1 MEIHFKLTYKL
12 PKEVI
17 KTFGITDDTP
27 LEAYCENGVLHIRE
41 LTEDEIREL
50 HESADADYEEG
61 YDEGFEE
68 GYAEAQWEQNH
79 PDECEDE
86 EDGNDLDE
94 DEDECSGDDCDC
106 CEYYCHHCR
115 KCVLD
120 EESEDTDH
128 E

>member
-12 PKEVI
+12 PNEVI
-17 KTFGITDDTP
+17 QTFGITDDTP
-27 LEAYCENGVLHIRE
+27 LEAYCENGVLHIHA
-41 LTEDEIREL
+41 LTEEEIREL
-50 HESADADYEEG
+50 QKSADADYEEG

-79 PDECEDE
+79 SGECEDE
-86 EDGNDLDE
+86 EN
-94 DEDECSGDDCDC
+94 DEDECNGDDCDS
-106 CEYYCHHCR
+106 CEYYCHHCH

-120 EESEDTDH
+120 EVSEDADN

>member
-12 PKEVI
+12 PNEVI
-17 KTFGITDDTP
+17 RTFGITDDTP
-27 LEAYCENGVLHIRE
+27 FEAYCENGVLHIHA

-50 HESADADYEEG
+50 RESADADYEEG
-61 YDEGFEE
+61 YGEGFEE

-79 PDECEDE
+79 PGECGDE
-86 EDGNDLDE
+86 EDDDE
-94 DEDECSGDDCDC
+94 EDECGDDDCDS
-106 CEYYCHHCR
+106 CEYYCHHCH

-120 EESEDTDH
+120 AVSEDADN